1 MEVPA
6 PLEPN
11 EPHGPSGLGMAPT
24 APERRSGP
32 RLLASLLFF
41 AALAGAG
48 WYAMRPAVKDV
59 GGNERRGPD
68 GALAVRIVEVRS
80 EPYAPTIT
88 ATGTLRANESVELV
102 SELTRRLVRIH
113 ADEGAHVEKGQV
125 LFELDDDDLLA
136 RRGRLRSARG
146 LAARTLE
153 RDDELVRTGIQ
164 SAEALDQSRTRV
176 DDARAQADENE
187 VALAKTRIRAPFTGT
202 LGIRHVSEGAWVGP
216 TVPLASLYDTTR
228 LKLDFR
234 VPERWAGTIAV
245 GREFSFR
252 VPGSPTVHKGEIAV
266 VEPRN
271 EPATRSLLER
281 GVVDETEG
289 LRPGQFA
296 TVSIQSAPVDA
307 MFVPAFAVVPSERGH
322 NVYVERDGVAHEVI
336 IQLGQRTPERVEVL
350 SGLQIGDRV
359 IVTNLLRL
367 REGAEVE
374 PEPYVTVASA
384 SQPGDHQGAA
394 P

>member
-1 MEVPA
+1 
-6 PLEPN
+6 
-11 EPHGPSGLGMAPT
+11 
-24 APERRSGP
+24 
-32 RLLASLLFF
+32 
-41 AALAGAG
+41 
-48 WYAMRPAVKDV
+48 MRPPEKNAPAGDK
-59 GGNERRGPD
+59 RGPE
-68 GALAVRIVEVRS
+68 GALPVRVVEVRA
-80 EPYAPTIT
+80 EPYAPTVT
-88 ATGTLRANESVELV
+88 ATGTLLANESVELV

-113 ADEGAHVEKGQV
+113 VDEGAKVEKGQV

-146 LAARTLE
+146 LASRTME
-153 RDDELVRTGIQ
+153 RDDDLVKAGTL

-187 VALAKTRIRAPFTGT
+187 VALAKTRIRAPFGGT

-245 GREFSFR
+245 GQEFTFE
-252 VPGSPTVHKGEIAV
+252 VAGSPRIHTGKVSVI
-266 VEPRN
+266 EPRI
-271 EPATRSLLER
+271 EPTTRSLVVR
-281 GVVDETEG
+281 GVVEDTEG

-296 TVSIQSAPVDA
+296 TITIESSPVEA
-307 MFVPAFAVVPSERGH
+307 LFVPTFAVVPSERGH
-322 NVYVERDGVAHEVI
+322 KVFVEREGVAHEVI
-336 IQLGQRTPERVEVL
+336 VQLGVRTPERVEVL
-350 SGLQIGDRV
+350 SGLAVGDRV
-359 IVTNLLRL
+359 IVTNLLRV

-374 PEPYVTVASA
+374 AEPFVTVAAA
-384 SQPGDHQGAA
+384 SSPPVRGGAA